1 MNLISNTYRIIS
13 LTLAFLMFFT
23 SVGFSID
30 MHYCGNSVQSFSLF
44 GKAKNCT
51 EMMETAATKSCQM
64 HKKMANPKDGYS
76 INKKDCCHNRTLNLQ
91 ADLTSEI
98 QTNDFMVSQQLQN
111 FVIAFVVVFLENRP
125 VETIAPNF
133 ALYKPPLIPRD
144 IPVLVQSFL
153 L

>member
-1 MNLISNTYRIIS
+1 MNPISITYRITS

-30 MHYCGNSVQSFSLF
+30 MHYCGNHLQSFNLF

-51 EMMETAATKSCQM
+51 EMVATAATKGCQM
-64 HKKMANPKDGYS
+64 HEKITTPKDGFS
-76 INKKDCCHNRTLNLQ
+76 IHKKDCCHNRTLNLQ

-98 QTNDFMVSQQLQN
+98 QTDNFMDSQQLQD
-111 FVIAFVVVFLENRP
+111 FVVAFVVVFLENRP
-125 VETIAPNF
+125 TETTASNF
-133 ALYKPPLIPRD
+133 ALYTPPLIPRD
-144 IPVLVQSFL
+144 IPVLFQSFL

>member
-1 MNLISNTYRIIS
+1 M
-13 LTLAFLMFFT
+13 AFLMFFT

-30 MHYCGNSVQSFSLF
+30 MHFCGNHLQSFNLL
-44 GKAKNCT
+44 GKAKDCT
-51 EMMETAATKSCQM
+51 EMAATAATKGCQM
-64 HKKMANPKDGYS
+64 HKKMTTPRDGYS
-76 INKKDCCHNRTLNLQ
+76 IQKKDCCHNRTLNLQ

-98 QTNDFMVSQQLQN
+98 QTNDFMVSQQLQD
-111 FVIAFVVVFLENRP
+111 FVVAFVVVFLQNRP
-125 VETIAPNF
+125 SKTTSSNF